1 MDSLKDLVTKLTE
14 QEESNKINEKCKKE
28 LQEDVEKAEKCV
40 RKKQKLLKSYL
51 EQEIKYGKKLESE
64 IIVLERKKEKLLN
77 EEELLDKVKFCNA

>member
-14 QEESNKINEKCKKE
+14 QEESNKRNEKCKKE
-28 LQEDVEKAEKCV
+28 LQDVEKAEKHV
-40 RKKQKLLKSYL
+40 QKKQKLLKSYL